1 MAAIRRASMRANCA
15 SHSCWS
21 GLSISAA
28 AVGVGARCT
37 VAGLF
42 EIFNDDLII
51 AAPFVQADTG
61 ARQHMQAILE
71 RDAEQAPMLAKEGA
85 AYLRLGVLERE
96 VDMARGGA
104 GKIGNLAL
112 DPDRRESPLQQ
123 RLGLAVQAR
132 DRVDIA
138 KRRGGRGGLFHFLN
152 ITAFMENTK
161 DRKKPG
167 TARLLGDEECF
178 TGNGRRGWRCPSP
191 AAAPISPLA
200 RLSSPASWPCLT
212 HQGAWLCRLPR
223 WRPPWLPWIP

>member
-96 VDMARGGA
+96 VDMARGGKDWKPRPRSRSA
-104 GKIGNLAL
+104 GI
-112 DPDRRESPLQQ
+112 PP
-123 RLGLAVQAR
+123 
-132 DRVDIA
+132 
-138 KRRGGRGGLFHFLN
+138 
-152 ITAFMENTK
+152 
-161 DRKKPG
+161 
-167 TARLLGDEECF
+167 
-178 TGNGRRGWRCPSP
+178 P
-191 AAAPISPLA
+191 AAPWPRGSGA
-200 RLSSPASWPCLT
+200 RPCRHRET
-212 HQGAWLCRLPR
+212 AWRQGRVVPFPEHNR
-223 WRPPWLPWIP
+223 IHGKYKG